1 MTTNTVRNASTF
13 AKGRIYDEDLLQT
26 CVNGQPIF
34 GNLVEVPNPD
44 GPPRGDQGTI
54 SIWDLITLLNG
65 NDMRKA
71 KPETLSLNPSPP
83 YQRFFQMWSPKRLN
97 AYISAI
103 LAGND
108 IGQIQMRIL
117 NREVRKRNGFALELV
132 DGQHRGLILLW
143 LLTDRFAVNDLGNG
157 VKGKFSTWPTQAK
170 AKFREYQIRLY
181 VWPSRTT
188 DDQARLAFMAA
199 QTGVSLS
206 FTQGLLASPSAVSDA
221 INRMVNGTQDLT
233 SPELKRDVTSQH
245 SLFSCGDNKLT
256 PSKNRVLN
264 GIAPT
269 TTKNGAGYE
278 KLLMEEMWY
287 VQRYLTLKAAGKRDK
302 PVLEIMSGNPIY
314 GKGPHAKAN
323 MEALVM
329 DTKHIYTQYDD
340 KDENTLRDSNTGQA
354 LMTTAGDE
362 LMKQTTELF
371 GVIEQIVKN
380 AKKMTKNQTTYN
392 VRAAVAFA
400 IWTDSG
406 KVTDP
411 DQLNAAIE
419 RALAK
424 WEDVYAEG
432 LSKKQE
438 KTPFESRIK
447 SIDPTSRYQ
456 IVTNICTYMGVK
468 SVLELPGVTA
478 IDAHE
483 FTHTQKEKQL
493 EQQNGVCAID
503 GKLLAYAD
511 SHAAHI
517 KAKALGGRADD
528 DNFWMVRARYN
539 REMGQMSP
547 FDYVMSKDL
556 RESLVY
562 LKASEADRLNA
573 EKRAA

>member
-13 AKGRIYDEDLLQT
+13 TKGRIYDDDLLKT

-54 SIWDLITLLNG
+54 SIWDLITLLN
-65 NDMRKA
+65 NKDMRKA

-83 YQRFFQMWSPKRLN
+83 YQRFFQIWLLKRLN

-117 NREVRKRNGFALELV
+117 DREVRKRNGFALELV

-143 LLTDRFAVNDLGNG
+143 LLMDRFAVNDLGNG

-188 DDQARLAFMAA
+188 DDQARLAFMDA
-199 QTGVSLS
+199 QLGVSLS

-323 MEALVM
+323 LEALVM
-329 DTKHIYTQYDD
+329 DTKHIYTQYDA

-354 LMTTAGDE
+354 LMTPAGDE
-362 LMKQTTELF
+362 LMKQTTELS
-371 GVIEQIVKN
+371 GVIKQIVET

-419 RALAK
+419 TALAK
-424 WEDVYAEG
+424 WEDVYAKR

-573 EKRAA
+573 EKQAA

>member
-1 MTTNTVRNASTF
+1 MAKNIVIARNVSTF
-13 AKGRIYDEDLLQT
+13 PSGRAYDEELLGT
-26 CVNGQPIF
+26 CAENAQPIF
-34 GNLVEVPNPD
+34 GNLVEVPNPNGD
-44 GPPRGDQGTI
+44 PRGYQGTI
-54 SIWDLITLLNG
+54 SIWDLIALLNG
-65 NDMRKA
+65 KDMRKA
-71 KPETLSLNPSPP
+71 MSEILALNPSPS
-83 YQRFFQMWSPKRLN
+83 YQRFFQIWGRKRLA

-117 NREVRKRNGFALELV
+117 HREVRMMNGFATELL
-132 DGQHRGLILLW
+132 DGQHRGLILWW
-143 LLTDRFAVNDLGNG
+143 LLMDRFAVNDLGNG
-157 VKGKFSTWPTQAK
+157 VKGKFSTWPAQAK

-188 DDQARLAFMAA
+188 DDQARLAFMDA
-199 QTGVSLS
+199 QLGVSLS

-233 SPELKRDVTSQH
+233 TPALLRDMTSQL
-245 SLFSCGDNKLT
+245 SLYGFGDNKLT

-287 VQRYLTLKAAGKRDK
+287 VQGYLALKAAGKRDK
-302 PVLEIMSGNPIY
+302 PVLEIMAGNPDY

-323 MEALVM
+323 LEALVM
-329 DTKHIYTQYDD
+329 DTNHTYTQYDN

-354 LMTTAGDE
+354 HLTAPGDE
-362 LMKQTTELF
+362 LVKQTAELIS
-371 GVIEQIVKN
+371 VIEQLVEN
-380 AKKMTKNQTTYN
+380 AKGMTKNQTTYN

-411 DQLNAAIE
+411 DQLNAAVDA
-419 RALAK
+419 ALAK
-424 WEDVYAEG
+424 WEDVYAER

-447 SIDPTSRYQ
+447 SIDPTSRYK
-456 IVTNICTYMGVK
+456 IVTNICSYTGVD
-468 SVLELPGVTA
+468 SVLKLPGVTA
-478 IDAHE
+478 IDARD
-483 FTHTQKEKQL
+483 FTQTQKEKQL
-493 EQQNGVCAID
+493 QQQNGVCAID
-503 GKLLAYAD
+503 GKSLKFEE

-539 REMGQMSP
+539 LEMGQMSP
-547 FDYVMSKDL
+547 FEYVMSKDL

-562 LKASEADRLNA
+562 L
-573 EKRAA
+573 AA